1 MATSQTAFGLCQV
14 CDRLHSER
22 IGAIVDHSTEEVRCP
37 DASQSTFKPIVPGPH
52 CSVPTLPTASAPACA
67 HGRLAAQLGS
77 AADERRAILRCS
89 CHVLRHAVT
98 CCRMLPHVAGCR
110 HMLRVLLQLEVP
122 SAWARNAAQKRRLL
136 ERVGEYRVAP
146 YVFTRALCAR
156 MRMPHYPAQATH
168 SSMSHVAMHAKALP
182 HPFAHAARHVG
193 TERTTHTPL
202 LYSMHAH
209 VLPLL
214 SQRCSQQPLPPL
226 FH

>member
-110 HMLRVLLQLEVP
+110 HMLRVLLHFGSWKCHRRGHEMRRRSGGFSNESV
-122 SAWARNAAQKRRLL
+122 STGWHRMYSHAR
-136 ERVGEYRVAP
+136 
-146 YVFTRALCAR
+146 CAR
-156 MRMPHYPAQATH
+156 ACAC
-168 SSMSHVAMHAKALP
+168 
-182 HPFAHAARHVG
+182 
-193 TERTTHTPL
+193 HTILRKP
-202 LYSMHAH
+202 STAPCHT
-209 VLPLL
+209 
-214 SQRCSQQPLPPL
+214 
-226 FH
+226 